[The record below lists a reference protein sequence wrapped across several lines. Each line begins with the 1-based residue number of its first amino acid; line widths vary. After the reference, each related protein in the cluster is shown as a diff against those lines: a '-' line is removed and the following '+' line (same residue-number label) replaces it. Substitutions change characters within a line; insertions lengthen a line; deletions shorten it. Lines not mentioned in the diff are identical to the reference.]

1 MKEHQRKL
9 RGLLR
14 IVFGRSAY
22 VVLFLLIPLYLRR
35 VYPAGRDYVYIYYQ

>member
-22 VVLFLLIPLYLRR
+22 VVLFSIPSGAAMTHIR
-35 VYPAGRDYVYIYYQ
+35 